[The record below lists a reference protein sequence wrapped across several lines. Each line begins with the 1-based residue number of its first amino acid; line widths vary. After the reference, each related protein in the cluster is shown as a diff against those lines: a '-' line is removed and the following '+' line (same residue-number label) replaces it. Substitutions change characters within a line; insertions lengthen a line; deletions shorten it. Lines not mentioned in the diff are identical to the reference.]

1 MKKNRVSVHA
11 HTHSGFTLL
20 EVIVALTLIATVG
33 MAIFSWI
40 NSSLASL
47 NRVQEKTIRQEVGR
61 SAVSYMQTVN
71 PMIQPSGEAEMGA
84 YEIQWQSHLL
94 EPAKMGSGHLGG
106 SSLYELALY
115 DTHVQVRL
123 EESEVTAFDVRLVG
137 FRQTRQFSFGL

>member
-1 MKKNRVSVHA
+1 MKKNRVSVHV

-71 PMIQPSGEAEMGA
+71 PMIQPSGKAEMGA
-84 YEIQWQSHLL
+84 YEIHWQSRQL

-115 DTHVQVRL
+115 DAHVQVKL
-123 EESEVTAFDVRLVG
+123 EESEVATFDVRLVG